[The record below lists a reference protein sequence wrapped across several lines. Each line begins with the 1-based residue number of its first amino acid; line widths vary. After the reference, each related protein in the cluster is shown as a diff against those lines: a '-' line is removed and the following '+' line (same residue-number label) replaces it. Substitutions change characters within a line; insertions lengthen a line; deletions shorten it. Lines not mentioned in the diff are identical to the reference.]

1 MGFIEVTDLKSL
13 PPGSRK
19 VLSINGK
26 DVLVFNIDGEISAI
40 GNVCLHKGGP
50 LIEGRVEPK
59 YDGCYVTCPWHGWE
73 YNVKTGAA
81 PPGFHDQQALY
92 DTMVKDDKIFVSTLP
107 RVLAKKAEHKDNP
120 LQDLVELRYETTRS
134 SLNILGISCT
144 NMNEN
149 LPRKSTS
156 HEALRQSLEYG
167 REKYNAS
174 TVLLKLSDLEFRHC
188 EGYYSRNE
196 QACTWPCSI
205 SEMDSHDGMNEV
217 YRKMILWADI
227 LVLSTPIR
235 WGNASSLYYKMAERL
250 NCVQNQIT
258 LQDRVLVKNKVASF
272 IITGGQDNIQQV
284 AGQMMVFFTE
294 LGFSLTPFSFVG
306 WSRGWTAEDMEQNV
320 RTFSKSTYIKR
331 SVRELIDNDI
341 KLLHQLKGDP
351 CVHIASTLPKISEA
365 PSKIKIDVDGTPQD
379 LHGNT

>member
-1 MGFIEVTDLKSL
+1 
-13 PPGSRK
+13 
-19 VLSINGK
+19 
-26 DVLVFNIDGEISAI
+26 
-40 GNVCLHKGGP
+40 
-50 LIEGRVEPK
+50 
-59 YDGCYVTCPWHGWE
+59 
-73 YNVKTGAA
+73 
-81 PPGFHDQQALY
+81 
-92 DTMVKDDKIFVSTLP
+92 
-107 RVLAKKAEHKDNP
+107 
-120 LQDLVELRYETTRS
+120 
-134 SLNILGISCT
+134 
-144 NMNEN
+144 
-149 LPRKSTS
+149 
-156 HEALRQSLEYG
+156 
-167 REKYNAS
+167 
-174 TVLLKLSDLEFRHC
+174 
-188 EGYYSRNE
+188 
-196 QACTWPCSI
+196 
-205 SEMDSHDGMNEV
+205 MNEV

-227 LVLSTPIR
+227 VVLSTPIR

-365 PSKIKIDVDGTPQD
+365 PSKIKIDVDGTSKD

>member
-1 MGFIEVTDLKSL
+1 MDFVESVDVKSL
-13 PPGSRK
+13 PPGSHT
-19 VLSINGK
+19 VVSINGK
-26 DVLVFNIDGEISAI
+26 EVLLFNIDGEISAI
-40 GNVCLHKGGP
+40 GNICLHKGGP
-50 LIEGRVEPK
+50 LSEGKVEKK

-81 PPGFHDQQALY
+81 PPGFDDQQALY
-92 DTMVKDDKIFVSTLP
+92 DTLVKDDKIFVSASPIVLP
-107 RVLAKKAEHKDNP
+107 LKAEHKNNP
-120 LQDLVELRYETTRS
+120 LQDLVMLRYETTRS
-134 SLNILGISCT
+134 SLNILGISST
-144 NMNEN
+144 NMNQN

-156 HEALRQSLEYG
+156 DEALRQALEYG

-205 SEMDSHDGMNEV
+205 SEMDSNDGMNEV

-294 LGFSLTPFSFVG
+294 LGFSLPPFAFMG
-306 WSRGWTAEDMEQNV
+306 WSRGWTAEDMEHNV
-320 RTFSKSTYIKR
+320 KLFSKSRYVQR
-331 SVRELIDNDI
+331 SVIDLIDNDI
-341 KLLHQLKGDP
+341 KLLRQLKGDP
-351 CVHIASTLPKISEA
+351 CVHIASPQPKISEA
-365 PSKIKIDVDGTPQD
+365 PSIVKIDEDRTP
-379 LHGNT
+379 